1 MEVACRISAPHT
13 SDSEKSNGAAE
24 AVVVVVVVAAA
35 AAAAD
40 GGVYRGRAVAS
51 AGGTL
56 AWKPGKKAVGGGT
69 GIPDTSSRRMD
80 GVDVRTSAVSS
91 IESDGWIRRRNRQMF
106 HRH

>member
-24 AVVVVVVVAAA
+24 AVAAAAAAA

>member
-24 AVVVVVVVAAA
+24 AVVVVA

-40 GGVYRGRAVAS
+40 GGGVYRGRAVAS

>member
-1 MEVACRISAPHT
+1 MEVECRISAPHT
-13 SDSEKSNGAAE
+13 SDLEKSNGAAE
-24 AVVVVVVVAAA
+24 AVVVVVA

>member
-24 AVVVVVVVAAA
+24 AVAAAAA